1 MSTPTA
7 STPRIVPIRGSKG
20 GTGRTTAVVHLA
32 AALARQGRRVAVM
45 DTTALGDTTE
55 WIQDARAA
63 LPAGAELPFELLEA
77 AGRAVPAT
85 SAEIVLVDTDGTG
98 QTFSRI
104 QPILDLAAVA
114 LIPLQPSRIEVSAL
128 WATVDVRDALHPRLP
143 VLALLSRA
151 NPATVIYREVRTLL
165 AEEAVPTLTTSI
177 PERVKYADAVGT
189 VPEASPA
196 WDAAAA
202 ELARCLFPP
211 AREPVRRTS
220 FDLPASTH
228 ARLRWAKHTTGKP
241 MGQLIA
247 EVVDAAYPEP
257 IPTARS
263 RTS

>member
-7 STPRIVPIRGSKG
+7 STPRIVPVLGSKG
-20 GTGRTTAVVHLA
+20 GTGRTTAVVQLA
-32 AALARQGRRVAVM
+32 AALA
-45 DTTALGDTTE
+45 
-55 WIQDARAA
+55 
-63 LPAGAELPFELLEA
+63 AGAELPFELLEA

-114 LIPLQPSRIEVSAL
+114 MIPLQPSRIEVSAL
-128 WATVDVRDALHPRLP
+128 WATVDLRDALHPHLP

-177 PERVKYADAVGT
+177 PERVQYADAVGT
-189 VPEASPA
+189 VPEASLA